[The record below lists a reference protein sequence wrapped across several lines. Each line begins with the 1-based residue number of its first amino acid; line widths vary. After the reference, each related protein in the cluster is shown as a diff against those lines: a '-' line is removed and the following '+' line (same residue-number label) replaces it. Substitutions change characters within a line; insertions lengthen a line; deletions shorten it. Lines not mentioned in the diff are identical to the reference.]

1 MGGLRLACGWFGAAG
16 IAACIAACMPLV
28 CEGVCWRVLVGE
40 GVRGRLRVCEGRR

>member
-40 GVRGRLRVCEGRR
+40 GV